1 MSLLTWV
8 ILGAIAGWLASIIT
22 QRSQEMSLIINVV
35 VGIAG
40 AIVGGVTASLIGV
53 GGISDFTFS
62 SVGVATL
69 GAILLISIVKAFDNQ
84 PSQN

>member
-8 ILGAIAGWLASIIT
+8 VLGAVAGWLASVIT
-22 QRSQEMSLIINVV
+22 GKNEEMGLIINVV

-40 AIVGGVTASLIGV
+40 AIVGGVIASLIGV
-53 GGISDFTFS
+53 GGISDFTLS

-69 GAILLISIVKAFDNQ
+69 GAVLLISIVKVFDHQ